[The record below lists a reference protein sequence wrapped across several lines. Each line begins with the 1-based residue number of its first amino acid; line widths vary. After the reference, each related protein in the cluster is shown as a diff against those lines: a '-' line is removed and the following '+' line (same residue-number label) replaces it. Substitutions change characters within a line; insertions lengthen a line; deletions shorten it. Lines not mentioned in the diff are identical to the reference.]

1 MSRSARRPPRRQRAI
16 AGERRIVRVL
26 AEGAVTEAGYL
37 TEWVREHTRTID
49 LMIDRDAAGC
59 APLKLVER
67 ARQQQRSQRR
77 KSPDFDEIWCVFDVD
92 SHPDV
97 KSAVTEAR
105 DVGIEIAVSNPC
117 FELWLVLHV
126 EDRTAAVDR
135 RSIQRRARELGLLD
149 GKSVPASAWPGL
161 VDGYDD
167 AKRRAQALDAMHDG
181 DARTPGSNPSSGV
194 WRLIDSIRGESS
206 PE

>member
-1 MSRSARRPPRRQRAI
+1 MSRAPNRPRRLQGATRTVA
-16 AGERRIVRVL
+16 RVVRVL
-26 AEGAVTEAGYL
+26 AEGEVTESDYFDYWRRQNPQIRVDIDPHTAGW
-37 TEWVREHTRTID
+37 T
-49 LMIDRDAAGC
+49 
-59 APLKLVER
+59 PLKRVGY
-67 ARQQQRSQRR
+67 ARDLKQRQPRR
-77 KSPDFDEIWCVFDVD
+77 DPEFDEIWCVFDVD

-97 KSAVTEAR
+97 KRAVTEAR
-105 DVGIEIAVSNPC
+105 DAGIEIAVSNPC

-149 GKSVPASAWPGL
+149 GKSVPASAWPRL

-181 DARTPGSNPSSGV
+181 DGRAPGSNPSSGV
-194 WRLIDSIRGESS
+194 WRLIDSIRGGV
-206 PE
+206 PD